1 MKTFNEWMSGDQEP
15 ITETQEA
22 AQVEEAV
29 RTIEGYLDGL
39 LQQANLGAGDLDS
52 RHLTNL
58 NHTWSN
64 FKVQL
69 HKVGLSVY

>member
-1 MKTFNEWMSGDQEP
+1 MKTFNEWASDQNS
-15 ITETQEA
+15 ITETQET

-29 RTIEGYLDGL
+29 QTIEGYLDSL
-39 LQQANLGAGDLDS
+39 LQQANLGAGNLES
-52 RHLTNL
+52 RQLSML

-69 HKVGLSVY
+69 HKTGLSVY